1 MKRIR
6 KIEFINH
13 PILNN
18 LKLDFC
24 DNDGNPLDT
33 IIFAGE
39 NGTGKTTIL
48 SEIHKITT
56 DQFEHEVILEIE
68 NNGVVTTLHYFKE
81 KFQDSFMQM
90 VKVNGGKPHYKID
103 YSFRKEYR
111 MSGLF
116 STVDINFVA
125 DQIRSV
131 TTKDL
136 DLPDEDFQSSTD
148 LATNINQLLV
158 DIQYLDDDLLAQ
170 TYKEYKSKGWDTN
183 KIEVK
188 NRMSRFLSAFTFMFD
203 NLEFSHICNNN
214 EDLEDKLFGK
224 GYKDIIFKK
233 NGKDVS
239 IRDLSSGEK
248 QIIYRGCFILKN
260 IQLLNDAFICIDE
273 PEISMHPVWQERI
286 LDYYKNMLIDENG
299 VQTSQLFVATHSPFV
314 IHNENR
320 KNDKVIILN
329 VDENKNISVSE
340 EEKFYNCSSIEI
352 VKQAFNTEKFKQ
364 LISSKPI
371 VFLEGRTD
379 EKYFNKAIET
389 FRYKNLPFE
398 FKWIGHLDEKGQEV
412 NTGKDALNKAYHF
425 LKAHNRDMKFVLLY
439 DNDANKIT
447 SSENNIIIY
456 SLPKYED
463 KVMNCGIENILITDS
478 LNLNSFYEEKIKKHD
493 YGEITTIKK
502 FKKMEFCEYIC
513 SLPKNDLIQIL
524 ENVKKEIDKLI
535 EIISK

>member
-1 MKRIR
+1 M
-6 KIEFINH
+6 
-13 PILNN
+13 
-18 LKLDFC
+18 
-24 DNDGNPLDT
+24 
-33 IIFAGE
+33 A
-39 NGTGKTTIL
+39 
-48 SEIHKITT
+48 
-56 DQFEHEVILEIE
+56 
-68 NNGVVTTLHYFKE
+68 
-81 KFQDSFMQM
+81 
-90 VKVNGGKPHYKID
+90 
-103 YSFRKEYR
+103 
-111 MSGLF
+111 
-116 STVDINFVA
+116 VA
-125 DQIRSV
+125 R
-131 TTKDL
+131 
-136 DLPDEDFQSSTD
+136 
-148 LATNINQLLV
+148 
-158 DIQYLDDDLLAQ
+158 
-170 TYKEYKSKGWDTN
+170 
-183 KIEVK
+183 
-188 NRMSRFLSAFTFMFD
+188 
-203 NLEFSHICNNN
+203 
-214 EDLEDKLFGK
+214 
-224 GYKDIIFKK
+224 
-233 NGKDVS
+233 
-239 IRDLSSGEK
+239 
-248 QIIYRGCFILKN
+248 
-260 IQLLNDAFICIDE
+260 
-273 PEISMHPVWQERI
+273 
-286 LDYYKNMLIDENG
+286 IDENG

-340 EEKFYNCSSIEI
+340 EEKFYNCSSIET

-513 SLPKNDLIQIL
+513 SLPENDLIQIL

>member
-1 MKRIR
+1 MKRIK

-24 DNDGNPLDT
+24 DSDGNAFDT

-68 NNGVVTTLHYFKE
+68 NNGVATTLHYFKE

-90 VKVNGGKPHYKID
+90 VKVNGGQPHYKID
-103 YSFRKEYR
+103 YSFRNEYR

-136 DLPDEDFQSSTD
+136 DVPDEDFQSSTD

-188 NRMSRFLSAFTFMFD
+188 NRMSRFLSAFTFMFV

-214 EDLEDKLFGK
+214 EDLEDNPFGK

-260 IQLLNDAFICIDE
+260 IQLLNDVFICIDE
-273 PEISMHPVWQERI
+273 PEISMHPVCQERI

-329 VDENKNISVSE
+329 ADENKNICVSE
-340 EEKFYNCSSIEI
+340 EEKFYNCSSIET
-352 VKQAFNTEKFKQ
+352 VKKAFNTEKFKQ

-379 EKYFNKAIET
+379 EKYFKKAVEV
-389 FRYKNLPFE
+389 FKYKDLPFE
-398 FKWIGHLDEKGQEV
+398 FKWIGHIDEKGQEV

-447 SSENNIIIY
+447 SSENNIITY

-463 KVMNCGIENILITDS
+463 KVMNCGIENILTIDS
-478 LNLNSFYEEKIKKHD
+478 LNLAPFYDEKIKDGD
-493 YGEITTIKK
+493 YGEITVIKK
-502 FKKMEFCEYIC
+502 FKKMEFCEHIC
-513 SLPKNDLIQIL
+513 SLQKNDLIQIL
-524 ENVKKEIDKLI
+524 ENLKIEIDKLI